1 MPDAVQRLYWQVLA
15 QPERRIELIDNLS
28 DEDFDQLAH
37 FIDILTDVEHAAV
50 ERALGL

>member
-28 DEDFDQLAH
+28 DEDFDQ
-37 FIDILTDVEHAAV
+37 
-50 ERALGL
+50 RALVYLRDGLTPLTSRRDN